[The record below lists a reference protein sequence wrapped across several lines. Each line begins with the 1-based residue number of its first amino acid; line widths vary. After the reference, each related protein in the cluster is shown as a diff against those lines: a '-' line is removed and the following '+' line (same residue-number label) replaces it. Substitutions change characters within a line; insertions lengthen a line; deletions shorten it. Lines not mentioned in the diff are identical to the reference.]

1 MKWHASV
8 ERLAAKYCDEAQV
21 REALHR
27 RAFYWFKRTLSCF
40 QIPIIILSAASGSIQ
55 FLSQSYPDIEDQ
67 IITGTATISIIVSIV
82 TAVMTYL
89 KLGEQKSKHEI
100 AQIAWQS
107 FHNTVAHQLHLSRE
121 LREDPVDFLVHIKN
135 TYERLFEISPM
146 ISQQFVKTVKN
157 RVNKSAS
164 NAFQTP
170 FYLNGFHHTKIWKHD
185 LDSNLEED
193 FSDNSFKDDI
203 SGEIEE
209 KV

>member
-1 MKWHASV
+1 MRWHKSV

-40 QIPIIILSAASGSIQ
+40 QIPIIILSAVSGSIQ
-55 FLSQSYPDIEDQ
+55 FLSQSYPEIEDK

-89 KLGEQKSKHEI
+89 KLGEHKSKHEI
-100 AQIAWQS
+100 AQIAWQG
-107 FHNTVAHQLHLSRE
+107 FHNAVAHELNLAPE

-146 ISQQFVKTVKN
+146 ISQQFVKTVKKKVSN
-157 RVNKSAS
+157 SAS

-170 FYLNGFHHTKIWKHD
+170 FYLNGFHHTKIWKHN
-185 LDSNLEED
+185 LDSNSEEH
-193 FSDNSFKDDI
+193 FSDNSLKDDI
-203 SGEIEE
+203 SCKIEE
-209 KV
+209 EV